1 MKSLKQHTNDK
12 NILANVDKVA
22 FDQEDLADLLDAD
35 AKEIYLCANRFVIPL
50 RMKNKNYI
58 GVGAP
63 VAVIPS
69 DKLVDFDALNITFQN
84 ISFDEDYQ
92 EILQK
97 TPPPPSFHVETK
109 TIIKDID
116 VDKNRCDYT
125 TTGGSMFLLHLSM
138 FVQTANLFKSKIQI
152 KAKGRTADTRSIFMV
167 MSLGLFKGTEIE
179 IVADGSDAK
188 EAVDKL
194 KELID
199 SNFDS
204 YQGDLNEYIV
214 PKLF

>member
-1 MKSLKQHTNDK
+1 
-12 NILANVDKVA
+12 
-22 FDQEDLADLLDAD
+22 
-35 AKEIYLCANRFVIPL
+35 
-50 RMKNKNYI
+50 
-58 GVGAP
+58 
-63 VAVIPS
+63 
-69 DKLVDFDALNITFQN
+69 
-84 ISFDEDYQ
+84 
-92 EILQK
+92 
-97 TPPPPSFHVETK
+97 
-109 TIIKDID
+109 
-116 VDKNRCDYT
+116 
-125 TTGGSMFLLHLSM
+125 
-138 FVQTANLFKSKIQI
+138 
-152 KAKGRTADTRSIFMV
+152 MV